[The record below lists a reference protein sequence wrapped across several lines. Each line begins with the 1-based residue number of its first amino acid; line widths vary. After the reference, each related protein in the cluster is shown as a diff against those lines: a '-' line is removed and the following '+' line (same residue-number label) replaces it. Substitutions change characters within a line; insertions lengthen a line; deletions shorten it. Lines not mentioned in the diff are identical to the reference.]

1 MTQLDN
7 NTPYIYII
15 TRRDLTLPQRA
26 VQCSHAAIEAAKAF
40 YDPQTLDHPHLVLS
54 EVRSEYHLSK
64 LIDKLT
70 KENVRLVI
78 WREPDINHEITA
90 IATEPIFNEK
100 RKLFKKLQLI
110 KGEKND

>member
-1 MTQLDN
+1 MQS
-7 NTPYIYII
+7 
-15 TRRDLTLPQRA
+15 
-26 VQCSHAAIEAAKAF
+26 SHAAIEAANAF
-40 YDPQTLDHPHLVLS
+40 YDPKVVDHPHLVLS
-54 EVRSEYHLSK
+54 EVRSEYYLSK

-70 KENVRLVI
+70 RENVRLVI

-110 KGEKND
+110 KGKEND

>member
-1 MTQLDN
+1 M
-7 NTPYIYII
+7 
-15 TRRDLTLPQRA
+15 
-26 VQCSHAAIEAAKAF
+26 
-40 YDPQTLDHPHLVLS
+40 DHPHLVLA
-54 EVRSEYHLSK
+54 EVHSEYHLSK

-78 WREPDINHEITA
+78 WREPDLNSGEITA

-110 KGEKND
+110 KGERND